1 MLKGEGF
8 GPHSE
13 KHGHRLGKQIASGLP
28 GLARRFVEV
37 AGADRGGAAQPPVL
51 ARAATRAPPG
61 ANDNRARG
69 KRGPAPAA
77 GPRPWEV
84 EGISRASWFRRK
96 KGGVG

>member
-1 MLKGEGF
+1 MGGMLKGEGF

-13 KHGHRLGKQIASGLP
+13 KYGARLGKQIACGAT
-28 GLARRFVEV
+28 GLARRFVEE
-37 AGADRGGAAQPPVL
+37 AGAVARPPPGERGAA
-51 ARAATRAPPG
+51 G
-61 ANDNRARG
+61 ANDNRPRG

-96 KGGVG
+96 KGGG